1 MNYDEDIK
9 RRKKKKTEKLKNTK
23 ESLSLYESNNKN
35 ILSIKNKKLLKDK
48 KNKMKIQKM
57 KNKYDKDD
65 GTIKHKKGNK
75 IISSDDK
82 FDEDITNL
90 YMKKSKKCMKDT
102 MVKKK
107 KKKMKNQNYEKDKNY
122 IGVVMDEDEI
132 IIDNEERIIENVNN
146 VENDHVPYTND
157 SDKSDEEYSSV
168 NFMKF
173 LKNCNDNEREV
184 NKKKKKKKK
193 STDGNHK
200 NDDHNDDNDDD
211 NDDDDN
217 DDDNNDDDN
226 NDDNDDDNND
236 DDNNDDDNNDDND
249 DDNIKK
255 KLVHSG
261 DQDDHHVDDDS
272 SSVQDSYQYYALKD
286 DMYKLSNENKEKIE
300 FADLMYSN
308 NNFFGQGLQKDLDFL
323 ENEQN
328 KKKGK
333 KRLSFIEEQKFNT
346 TLGYVQNVKLLNKM
360 NKAYNVIQNSSKVE
374 FGRQKEKRGN
384 QGEDF
389 VNKRLV
395 KRFLKRK
402 EKIQPEMYDGHEESG
417 YIDDNDDN
425 IINNNILKRHKVDQ
439 THLNGYGEQNEV
451 YNKKEKKIIKREHKK
466 EEDFTIYN
474 FEEEIKMN
482 LLKSKMLHISE
493 DLLKNEKEKKRDE
506 LKKIAQLK
514 LLLSIENRKNYYK
527 KKIKSKSYRKY
538 LRIKEKK
545 EEEKIMKK
553 LYSEHPDLVKDLM
566 NYEKEYAE
574 KRNLLNNIKKRK
586 TIKTLNRYKNEQ
598 LKKEILKSIQ
608 SNKEEKNMLKK
619 IIEKTAL
626 TEQTNE
632 DNNMMIH
639 DDNDDDDDDNMSEDT
654 DEISSKDHDNMNYS
668 DKCSNDNIK
677 NDDDLY
683 DKKRKKKIY
692 DEFEKR
698 NLLRFSFVKNAE
710 ENKRNDEIYNRRKDI
725 LKKLENRNKKNMDN
739 TYEDNNNN
747 NKYNVDEDNNNK
759 YNVDEDNNN
768 KYNVDEDNNNK
779 YNVDE
784 DNNNKYN
791 VDEDNNNKYNV
802 DEDNNNKYNVDEDNN
817 NKYNVDEDNNNKYN
831 VDEDN
836 NNKYNVDE
844 DNNSLDSFS
853 SDEIIKNDE
862 ESHILF
868 SNNKLSDY
876 SHKELSKAKKELKND
891 IDFVNSLKKTDIL
904 HIDDV
909 EDITDVISGYDEEDN
924 EKNGNVNNDNV
935 NNDNVN
941 NDNVNNDN
949 VNNDNINNDNINN
962 DNVNN
967 DNVNNDKEMK
977 LLDDIT
983 SADTNVSPNEHLKG
997 DVKDKEDIEV
1007 GSKTKKKKSQSNNTT
1022 SSSSSNN
1029 WNNNLDGEGD
1039 KEKKNKTKVIENNLK
1054 TINEVNNEHILESY
1068 CKNINVYNFEN
1079 NTYEDYINPKNDD
1092 IKEDEEL
1099 YELSE
1104 DEKIKDI
1111 EVNKKE
1117 WCNYNTL
1124 LELEKNKMIKEKEII
1139 ETKKNKPLH
1148 TITLHN
1154 KKDKKFDKYYV
1165 DKIPYPYDKN
1175 GYEKTLNIN
1184 INKEINDLSAY
1195 KQLIAPQYSNK
1206 VGNVISPLIKNP
1218 FDLANIFTLKRKNQK
1233 SKL

>member
-226 NDDNDDDNND
+226 NDDDNND
-236 DDNNDDDNNDDND
+236 DDNND

-710 ENKRNDEIYNRRKDI
+710 ENKKNDEIYNRRKDI

-739 TYEDNNNN
+739 TYEDNN
-747 NKYNVDEDNNNK
+747 
-759 YNVDEDNNN
+759 
-768 KYNVDEDNNNK
+768 
-779 YNVDE
+779 
-784 DNNNKYN
+784 NNNKYN

-924 EKNGNVNNDNV
+924 EKNGNV

>member
-1 MNYDEDIK
+1 
-9 RRKKKKTEKLKNTK
+9 
-23 ESLSLYESNNKN
+23 
-35 ILSIKNKKLLKDK
+35 
-48 KNKMKIQKM
+48 
-57 KNKYDKDD
+57 
-65 GTIKHKKGNK
+65 
-75 IISSDDK
+75 
-82 FDEDITNL
+82 
-90 YMKKSKKCMKDT
+90 
-102 MVKKK
+102 
-107 KKKMKNQNYEKDKNY
+107 
-122 IGVVMDEDEI
+122 
-132 IIDNEERIIENVNN
+132 
-146 VENDHVPYTND
+146 
-157 SDKSDEEYSSV
+157 
-168 NFMKF
+168 
-173 LKNCNDNEREV
+173 
-184 NKKKKKKKK
+184 
-193 STDGNHK
+193 
-200 NDDHNDDNDDD
+200 
-211 NDDDDN
+211 
-217 DDDNNDDDN
+217 
-226 NDDNDDDNND
+226 
-236 DDNNDDDNNDDND
+236 
-249 DDNIKK
+249 
-255 KLVHSG
+255 
-261 DQDDHHVDDDS
+261 
-272 SSVQDSYQYYALKD
+272 
-286 DMYKLSNENKEKIE
+286 MYKLSNENKEKIE

-639 DDNDDDDDDNMSEDT
+639 DDNDDDDDNMSEDT

-710 ENKRNDEIYNRRKDI
+710 ENKKNDEIYNRRKDI

-759 YNVDEDNNN
+759 YN
-768 KYNVDEDNNNK
+768 
-779 YNVDE
+779 
-784 DNNNKYN
+784 
-791 VDEDNNNKYNV
+791 
-802 DEDNNNKYNVDEDNN
+802 
-817 NKYNVDEDNNNKYN
+817 
-831 VDEDN
+831 
-836 NNKYNVDE
+836 
-844 DNNSLDSFS
+844 
-853 SDEIIKNDE
+853 NDE

-924 EKNGNVNNDNV
+924 EKNG
-935 NNDNVN
+935 NVN

>member
-173 LKNCNDNEREV
+173 LKNCNDNERE
-184 NKKKKKKKK
+184 
-193 STDGNHK
+193 
-200 NDDHNDDNDDD
+200 
-211 NDDDDN
+211 
-217 DDDNNDDDN
+217 
-226 NDDNDDDNND
+226 
-236 DDNNDDDNNDDND
+236 
-249 DDNIKK
+249 K

-639 DDNDDDDDDNMSEDT
+639 DDNDDDDDNMSEDT

-710 ENKRNDEIYNRRKDI
+710 ENKKNDEIYNRRKDI

-747 NKYNVDEDNNNK
+747 NNK

-779 YNVDE
+779 YN
-784 DNNNKYN
+784 
-791 VDEDNNNKYNV
+791 
-802 DEDNNNKYNVDEDNN
+802 
-817 NKYNVDEDNNNKYN
+817 
-831 VDEDN
+831 
-836 NNKYNVDE
+836 
-844 DNNSLDSFS
+844 
-853 SDEIIKNDE
+853 
-862 ESHILF
+862 
-868 SNNKLSDY
+868 
-876 SHKELSKAKKELKND
+876 
-891 IDFVNSLKKTDIL
+891 
-904 HIDDV
+904 
-909 EDITDVISGYDEEDN
+909 
-924 EKNGNVNNDNV
+924 
-935 NNDNVN
+935 
-941 NDNVNNDN
+941 
-949 VNNDNINNDNINN
+949 
-962 DNVNN
+962 
-967 DNVNNDKEMK
+967 
-977 LLDDIT
+977 
-983 SADTNVSPNEHLKG
+983 
-997 DVKDKEDIEV
+997 
-1007 GSKTKKKKSQSNNTT
+1007 
-1022 SSSSSNN
+1022 
-1029 WNNNLDGEGD
+1029 GD

>member
-173 LKNCNDNEREV
+173 LKNCNDNERE
-184 NKKKKKKKK
+184 
-193 STDGNHK
+193 
-200 NDDHNDDNDDD
+200 
-211 NDDDDN
+211 
-217 DDDNNDDDN
+217 
-226 NDDNDDDNND
+226 
-236 DDNNDDDNNDDND
+236 
-249 DDNIKK
+249 K

-768 KYNVDEDNNNK
+768 KYN
-779 YNVDE
+779 
-784 DNNNKYN
+784 
-791 VDEDNNNKYNV
+791 
-802 DEDNNNKYNVDEDNN
+802 
-817 NKYNVDEDNNNKYN
+817 
-831 VDEDN
+831 
-836 NNKYNVDE
+836 
-844 DNNSLDSFS
+844 
-853 SDEIIKNDE
+853 NDE

-924 EKNGNVNNDNV
+924 EKN
-935 NNDNVN
+935 
-941 NDNVNNDN
+941 
-949 VNNDNINNDNINN
+949 
-962 DNVNN
+962 
-967 DNVNNDKEMK
+967 EMK

>member
-65 GTIKHKKGNK
+65 GTMKHKKGNK

-122 IGVVMDEDEI
+122 IGIVMDEDEI

-157 SDKSDEEYSSV
+157 FDKSDEEYSSV

-193 STDGNHK
+193 STDGKHK
-200 NDDHNDDNDDD
+200 NDDHNDDNDDN
-211 NDDDDN
+211 NDDDD
-217 DDDNNDDDN
+217 
-226 NDDNDDDNND
+226 
-236 DDNNDDDNNDDND
+236 D

-255 KLVHSG
+255 KIVHSG

-402 EKIQPEMYDGHEESG
+402 EKIQPEMYDEHEESG

-425 IINNNILKRHKVDQ
+425 IINNNMLKRHKVDQ

-639 DDNDDDDDDNMSEDT
+639 DDDDDDDDDNMSEDT

-710 ENKRNDEIYNRRKDI
+710 ENKKNDEIYNRRKDI

-739 TYEDNNNN
+739 TYEDNN
-747 NKYNVDEDNNNK
+747 
-759 YNVDEDNNN
+759 
-768 KYNVDEDNNNK
+768 
-779 YNVDE
+779 
-784 DNNNKYN
+784 
-791 VDEDNNNKYNV
+791 
-802 DEDNNNKYNVDEDNN
+802 
-817 NKYNVDEDNNNKYN
+817 NNNKYN

-924 EKNGNVNNDNV
+924 EKNDNV
-935 NNDNVN
+935 NNN
-941 NDNVNNDN
+941 
-949 VNNDNINNDNINN
+949 
-962 DNVNN
+962 
-967 DNVNNDKEMK
+967 KEMK

-1007 GSKTKKKKSQSNNTT
+1007 GSKTKKKKPQSNNTS

>member
-211 NDDDDN
+211 NDDD
-217 DDDNNDDDN
+217 NNDDDN
-226 NDDNDDDNND
+226 
-236 DDNNDDDNNDDND
+236 ND

-710 ENKRNDEIYNRRKDI
+710 ENKKNDEIYNRRKDI

-747 NKYNVDEDNNNK
+747 NKYNVDEDNN
-759 YNVDEDNNN
+759 
-768 KYNVDEDNNNK
+768 
-779 YNVDE
+779 
-784 DNNNKYN
+784 
-791 VDEDNNNKYNV
+791 
-802 DEDNNNKYNVDEDNN
+802 
-817 NKYNVDEDNNNKYN
+817 
-831 VDEDN
+831 N

-924 EKNGNVNNDNV
+924 EKNGNVNNDTV

-941 NDNVNNDN
+941 NDNI
-949 VNNDNINNDNINN
+949 NNDNINNDNINN